1 MSQPGTAGRVAIK
14 GSYRPPEAGYRRTGV
29 KDLDEA
35 IEVTVLVRPRTR
47 LPSDEETYALGLTP
61 LRQRRHTTLEEWNEK
76 HGATERVLD
85 AVEDYAVRHDLQVA
99 GKSSALRRRVALTG
113 TIRNMSKAFGTRL
126 THYEMSRNAASRLG
140 ESRTFLGREG
150 ELSVDDPRIAPLI
163 TSVLGLDAR
172 PLRQAPRGAPP
183 GAVWSHSPP
192 GIAAYSPRE
201 VASIYNFATA
211 YEGNGQTIALIEM
224 DSGYRK
230 TKDMEPYFAGLG
242 FDMPELVDVLVN
254 GARNKYRGGQDNGEV
269 ALDLQ
274 VVGAIVPKATLVVYF
289 THGANPSN
297 RDYVDTVSTALFEQ
311 APSLGAPD
319 ELGLSESQWTT
330 LEMEAMHATFKA
342 AAWLGIT
349 VCAATGDSGYSDLY
363 GMGDVRDKAVPPN
376 VDYPASCPFVLACG
390 GTSLQRKNGGIHEV
404 VWVNTGGGFS
414 NWFPV
419 PSWQE
424 AVDAYR
430 ARHPAKGPA
439 SGASGRGVPDV
450 GGLADFNVGYRTHFA
465 GRTHIVG
472 GTSAVAPLW
481 AAFVAQL
488 NEDLAQTPGF
498 PKTRGRDTSTRSCTG
513 HRPGRVR
520 ALCEGT
526 NGYPAGFGWDPMH
539 RERKPRRGRLIAA
552 LKHRARRPR
561 PTSPWSEVDKASSPF
576 HDAPGKRMRSTV
588 P

>member
-1 MSQPGTAGRVAIK
+1 MSQPGAAGRVAIK
-14 GSYRPPEAGYRRTGV
+14 GSYRPPEAGYRRSGV
-29 KDLDEA
+29 RDVDEA

-61 LRQRRHTTLEEWNEK
+61 LRQRRHMTLEEWNEK
-76 HGATERVLD
+76 HGATEKVLD

-99 GKSSALRRRVALTG
+99 GKSSALRRRIALTG
-113 TIRNMSKAFGTRL
+113 TIRSMSKAFGTRL
-126 THYEMSRNAASRLG
+126 AHYQMSRNAASRLG

-150 ELSVDDPRIAPLI
+150 ELSVDDPKIAPLI

-230 TKDMEPYFAGLG
+230 AEDMEPYFAGLG
-242 FDMPELVDVLVN
+242 FDMPKLVDVFVN
-254 GARNKYRGGQDNGEV
+254 GAKNKYRGGQDNGEV

-289 THGANPSN
+289 THAANPSN
-297 RDYVDTVSTALFEQ
+297 RDYVDAVSTAVFDGKHR
-311 APSLGAPD
+311 PSVLSTSW
-319 ELGLSESQWTT
+319 GLSESQWTT
-330 LEMEAMHATFKA
+330 LEMEAMHAIFKA

-498 PKTRGRDTSTRSCTG
+498 PEDA
-513 HRPGRVR
+513 R
-520 ALCEGT
+520 AGYLNPLLYRTIAPAGFNAVSEGT
-526 NGYPAGFGWDPMH
+526 NGYPAEPGWDPCTGYGS
-539 RERKPRRGRLIAA
+539 PDGVRLIAA
-552 LKHRARRPR
+552 LKH
-561 PTSPWSEVDKASSPF
+561 
-576 HDAPGKRMRSTV
+576 
-588 P
+588 